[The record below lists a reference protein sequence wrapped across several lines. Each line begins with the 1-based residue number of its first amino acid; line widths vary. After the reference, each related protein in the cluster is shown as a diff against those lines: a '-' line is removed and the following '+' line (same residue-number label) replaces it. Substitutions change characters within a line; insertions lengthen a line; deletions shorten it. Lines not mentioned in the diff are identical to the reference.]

1 MYKVLVCDDDEAILE
16 SVAIY
21 LKNEGY
27 EVLTASDGMAAL
39 DVIAKNE
46 IHCMVLDIMM
56 PRLDGLKTTIRIR
69 EKCNIDGDL
78 FKVIVQLP
86 ASDNIT

>member
-1 MYKVLVCDDDEAILE
+1 MYKVIVCDDDEAILE

-27 EVLTASDGMAAL
+27 EVLTASDEMAAL

-69 EKCNIDGDL
+69 EKCNIVNQIYTSI
-78 FKVIVQLP
+78 VIP
-86 ASDNIT
+86 